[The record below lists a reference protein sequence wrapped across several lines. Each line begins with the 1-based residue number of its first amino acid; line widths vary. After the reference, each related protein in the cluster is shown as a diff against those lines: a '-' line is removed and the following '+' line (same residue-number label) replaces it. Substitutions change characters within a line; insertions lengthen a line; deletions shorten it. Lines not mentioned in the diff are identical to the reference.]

1 LVRGVSPCL
10 LQGTPLTDDAHLG
23 CAGQKQGGQALI
35 GGLDIT
41 VSRNF
46 FGSQIE
52 SFETQLPSPPVL
64 PPGDG
69 CACARQWVCPPWSH
83 RSDCHA
89 G

>member
-1 LVRGVSPCL
+1 VGGLSLRRC
-10 LQGTPLTDDAHLG
+10 AHIAPAA
-23 CAGQKQGGQALI
+23 CAGQKQGGQVLI

-52 SFETQLPSPPVL
+52 SFETLMAAPAQFPAVE
-64 PPGDG
+64 G
-69 CACARQWVCPPWSH
+69 CGSRQSRRCGGAAAADTQRRRP
-83 RSDCHA
+83 A